1 MGEQYNIQNEIRVGK
16 KRLETIEETY
26 RKSRDKIEETYQ
38 SYIDVKD
45 SLQHM
50 VDESH
55 EELFRQKMKRH
66 GLSSF
71 QTWRNLRHRPS

>member
-1 MGEQYNIQNEIRVGK
+1 MSGQYNIQNEIRVGK

-26 RKSRDKIEETYQ
+26 RKSRNKIEETYQ

-50 VDESH
+50 VDE
-55 EELFRQKMKRH
+55 
-66 GLSSF
+66 
-71 QTWRNLRHRPS
+71 NPSL

>member
-1 MGEQYNIQNEIRVGK
+1 MSGQYNIQNEIRVGK

-26 RKSRDKIEETYQ
+26 RKSRNKIEETYQ

-55 EELFRQKMKRH
+55 EELFRVMGSLPGVYQRRITKK
-66 GLSSF
+66 
-71 QTWRNLRHRPS
+71 P